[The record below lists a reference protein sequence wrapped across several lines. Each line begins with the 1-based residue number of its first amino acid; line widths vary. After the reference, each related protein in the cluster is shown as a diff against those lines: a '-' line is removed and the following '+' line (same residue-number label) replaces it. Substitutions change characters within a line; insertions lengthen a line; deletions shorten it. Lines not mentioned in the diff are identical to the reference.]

1 MRERPT
7 QTCGAAPP
15 APRRGAKSP
24 LGDSGS
30 HYIITQNSSINTTWV
45 CLSFPQG
52 LDATRGKRDLE
63 KKRES
68 LCRLTV
74 AAGKPPET
82 PNCELRHLLPVPRE
96 PSRQP
101 HPLNFQV
108 KIAVNKDS
116 FKTNS
121 DQDSSE
127 GVETGELFI
136 LLILSTSGQAHC
148 FT

>member
-1 MRERPT
+1 MEQPCLHPGEVPRVLLVILEAIISSPKI
-7 QTCGAAPP
+7 AALIPHGC
-15 APRRGAKSP
+15 AFHFLKGWMLHEANA
-24 LGDSGS
+24 
-30 HYIITQNSSINTTWV
+30 IW
-45 CLSFPQG
+45 
-52 LDATRGKRDLE
+52 KR
-63 KKRES
+63 KES

-82 PNCELRHLLPVPRE
+82 PNCELQHLLPVPRE

-121 DQDSSE
+121 DQDSSQ
-127 GVETGELFI
+127 GMETGELFI